1 MICKCLLKVLCPVSR
16 PITKDCGSLATK
28 SLQFLTALS
37 TILSALA
44 RIVRSLLWVNMSTIH
59 SPFSTQLTTCNY
71 SSVLIVL
78 HQFFSWIAMGDVDLC
93 FSLILIIKSNT
104 DEGSRTASSIWLYHQ
119 CIQSIHVTDSVTVM
133 SLLLAS
139 NVDHLCQ
146 IALNQKL
153 SHIKKVV

>member
-1 MICKCLLKVLCPVSR
+1 
-16 PITKDCGSLATK
+16 
-28 SLQFLTALS
+28 
-37 TILSALA
+37 
-44 RIVRSLLWVNMSTIH
+44 
-59 SPFSTQLTTCNY
+59 
-71 SSVLIVL
+71 
-78 HQFFSWIAMGDVDLC
+78 MGDVDLH

-104 DEGSRTASSIWLYHQ
+104 DEGSGTASSIRLYHQ

-153 SHIKKVV
+153 SHIQKVV